1 MATFPGP
8 AQAASTFLTSRVRQ
22 GWAQPG
28 VPGPAWGPR
37 PPEPAQLHSLV
48 RNMSGLHLEWVWE
61 LLALQVLAGWGAGW
75 QGRACESPA
84 PPGAQATGC
93 PCSCPP
99 VASILGRLGAEA

>member
-1 MATFPGP
+1 MGEAQGLLRLQLPSPPRLSQGWVGARRVATFPGP
-8 AQAASTFLTSRVRQ
+8 ARAASTFLTSGVRQ

-61 LLALQVLAGWGAGW
+61 LLAL
-75 QGRACESPA
+75 
-84 PPGAQATGC
+84 
-93 PCSCPP
+93 
-99 VASILGRLGAEA
+99 